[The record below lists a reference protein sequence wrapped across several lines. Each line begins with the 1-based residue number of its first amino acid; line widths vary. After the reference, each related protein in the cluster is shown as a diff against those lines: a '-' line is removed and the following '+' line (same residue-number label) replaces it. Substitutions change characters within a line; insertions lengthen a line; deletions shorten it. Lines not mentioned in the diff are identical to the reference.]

1 MKSSR
6 TGEPMVPVLYCD
18 IDGTIRW
25 GKDELGRFVN
35 GPEDVYVFD
44 GVPELLWRY
53 KRAGWRIIGVS
64 NQGGIALGHQTMVNC
79 MRAMAETQR
88 QTRFAFDKLSWCP
101 HHPDAKDP
109 EMAVCWCRKPKAGLV
124 IEAALSLSE
133 QTGELY
139 PPHLG
144 LFIGDR
150 FEDTECARAA
160 SLDFMAAARWR
171 EGEHITQIEAK
182 ATEAIEDWE
191 RKAEKIRQDFVAG
204 LISAHDA
211 RKALGI
217 DPEIRVRVEPL
228 DQASLDAAL
237 KITGVETRT
246 VAVRELEPAEEFFY
260 QGFLYEV
267 TAKTELM
274 LQARKTDD
282 PMQTITF
289 FDSSFI
295 EQRQMSEGSIPWSTE
310 VIAND
315 KSPFKDFNG

>member
-1 MKSSR
+1 MVRLHEGDGRDAEADPLRLRQALVVPASPRRQGSR
-6 TGEPMVPVLYCD
+6 
-18 IDGTIRW
+18 DGC
-25 GKDELGRFVN
+25 
-35 GPEDVYVFD
+35 
-44 GVPELLWRY
+44 LL
-53 KRAGWRIIGVS
+53 VS
-64 NQGGIALGHQTMVNC
+64 QAQGGVGHRGRV
-79 MRAMAETQR
+79 
-88 QTRFAFDKLSWCP
+88 
-101 HHPDAKDP
+101 
-109 EMAVCWCRKPKAGLV
+109 V
-124 IEAALSLSE
+124 LSE
-133 QTGELY
+133 QTGEIY

-144 LFIGDR
+144 LFVGDR

-171 EGEHITQIEAK
+171 EGEHIAQVEAK

-315 KSPFKDFNG
+315 KKTFKDFNG